1 MLLEPNKLKENM
13 EKMLL
18 KNQRKDAIQSRITLE
33 QFASAMKQA
42 NLQNIPPEKRKAAV
56 IDHLFTIMSDT
67 VVDSV
72 LKYEIKSS
80 QLLRKRLG

>member
-1 MLLEPNKLKENM
+1 MLI
-13 EKMLL
+13 

-42 NLQNIPPEKRKAAV
+42 NLQNVPPEKRKAAV
-56 IDHLFTIMSDT
+56 IDHLFTVMADT
-67 VVDSV
+67 VVDSG

-80 QLLRKRLG
+80 QLLMKRLG